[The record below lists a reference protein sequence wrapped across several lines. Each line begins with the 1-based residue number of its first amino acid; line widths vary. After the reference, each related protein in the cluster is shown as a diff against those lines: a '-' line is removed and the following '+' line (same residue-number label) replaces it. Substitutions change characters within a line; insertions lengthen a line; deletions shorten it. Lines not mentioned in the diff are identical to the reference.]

1 MSFSQ
6 GLSGLNA
13 SASNL
18 DVIGNNIANAGTM
31 GFKSGSVQFSDVF
44 TGSQIGLGAKVAS
57 VSQNFNA
64 GAVQTSARA
73 LDMAIVEGDG
83 FFRLTSPGG
92 EIAYSRNGQ
101 FNKDKDGYIVN
112 AAGLQLTGH
121 QVNAAGVAGVGLE
134 ALRLPSTAMLP
145 KATGEIAAQ
154 FNLDARGTIPT
165 AAFDANN
172 SATYNYSNSVKVYDS
187 LGNPHELAT
196 FFVKTN
202 PIAPSTSSPWAVYA
216 TADGVAVPGPA
227 ATVVA
232 ATSASAAATAAATA
246 ASATATTSATTAALS
261 TATTAQKATAAND
274 AKIAAAAQTAAASAL
289 AALGTLTSA
298 TTASDAAAAA
308 ATAASDKAA
317 ISAAAAALPA
327 ATSAEKATAANDA
340 KDAATAKTAA
350 ASALA
355 ALETVGSKIGQ
366 LTFDAYGTLSPA
378 GGKLALEGINFAN
391 GSAPMTLAVAVTGT
405 TQFGSASDVKQLD
418 QDGYASGTLAGF
430 AIGLDGTVTGKY
442 SNEQV
447 KTLGQIVLSSFVNP
461 AGLQSKGDNV
471 WTETAASGQS
481 LTGSP
486 GPGTKLGALASG
498 SLESSNVDLTSELV
512 NLIIAQRTYQANAQ
526 TVKTQDQVVQ
536 TLMNMR

>member
-6 GLSGLNA
+6 GLSGLTA

-18 DVIGNNIANAGTM
+18 DVIGNNIANSGTI
-31 GFKSGSVQFSDVF
+31 GFKSGSVQFADVF
-44 TGSQIGLGAKVAS
+44 TGTQVGLGAKVS
-57 VSQNFNA
+57 GVSQNFNA

-73 LDMAIVEGDG
+73 LDVAIVEGDG
-83 FFRLTSPGG
+83 FFRMTSPGG

-101 FNKDKDGYIVN
+101 FNKDKDGFIVN

-121 QVNAAGVAGVGLE
+121 KVEATGVVGVGLE
-134 ALRLPSTAMLP
+134 ALQLPSAAMLP
-145 KATGEIAAQ
+145 KATGEIASQ

-202 PIAPSTSSPWAVYA
+202 PVAPSTSSPWDVYA
-216 TADGVAVPGPA
+216 TADGKAVPG
-227 ATVVA
+227 
-232 ATSASAAATAAATA
+232 
-246 ASATATTSATTAALS
+246 
-261 TATTAQKATAAND
+261 
-274 AKIAAAAQTAAASAL
+274 AAAS
-289 AALGTLTSA
+289 S
-298 TTASDAAAAA
+298 
-308 ATAASDKAA
+308 
-317 ISAAAAALPA
+317 
-327 ATSAEKATAANDA
+327 
-340 KDAATAKTAA
+340 
-350 ASALA
+350 
-355 ALETVGSKIGQ
+355 TVGQ
-366 LTFDAYGTLSPA
+366 LTFDAYGKLVSPTS
-378 GGKLALEGINFAN
+378 GKMALNGINFAN
-391 GSAPMTLAVAVTGT
+391 GSAPMAVNVAVTGT
-405 TQFGSASDVKQLD
+405 TQFGSPSDVKQLD

-430 AIGLDGTVTGKY
+430 SIGKAGILTGKY
-442 SNEQV
+442 SNEQS
-447 KTLGQIVLSSFVNP
+447 KALGQIVLSSFVNP

-481 LTGSP
+481 LTGN
-486 GPGTKLGALASG
+486 PGTGTRLGALASG
-498 SLESSNVDLTSELV
+498 SLEASNVDLTSELV